1 MSTPKSTLATLK
13 WPLLMMALLLI
24 PTLAWQDVA
33 TQLGGQ
39 LSGALPI
46 LRNALSS
53 ALWLT
58 GAWLLIRVT
67 DVVFW
72 DRIVAPRLGGK
83 VPRLLKDVF
92 ATMILLVAV
101 TTILSVVFKL
111 DVTGLWATSGVVG
124 LVLGLALQ
132 SMIADVF
139 GGIAINVDRPFRIGD
154 WVQLH
159 HRRDVFVG
167 QIVETSWRA
176 TRLRRVDGTMV
187 SLPNGQIA
195 VYPVVNLSYPRKE
208 SRFSLSFHLDFG
220 VPSDRAMRIL
230 HAGVKSAEGV
240 LSDPAPK
247 VRINGASKSGVEYE
261 IRYWLLP
268 GEVSPSKGRH
278 RVMESVLRHL
288 HKAGLTLAYEKQDIF
303 YAAMPQRQLDTRDDR
318 EAIIGRVE
326 LFADLEPEE
335 LSQLAQSV
343 HLARVGHGG
352 DVVKGGDDGDSMYIV
367 VEGLL
372 EVFVPSGTGDS
383 EIMVG
388 RIEPGEFFGEMSL
401 LTGEPRSA
409 TVRAATDVV
418 AFEVRKADLE
428 PLLRAR
434 HALASEIIAKVAERK
449 VRSQARTDAF
459 AAGSKEVE
467 AGASTLAAQLL
478 GEVRRLFF

>member
-1 MSTPKSTLATLK
+1 MSTPKRALTTLK
-13 WPLLMMALLLI
+13 WPLLALALLLI
-24 PTLAWQDVA
+24 PLLGWQDIIA
-33 TQLGGQ
+33 QSPGALK
-39 LSGALPI
+39 SALPI
-46 LRNALSS
+46 MRKVLSS
-53 ALWLT
+53 ALWLA
-58 GAWLLIRVT
+58 GAWLFIGLTNI
-67 DVVFW
+67 VFW
-72 DRIVAPRLGGK
+72 DRIVAPRLGGR

-92 ATMILLVAV
+92 AALILVIAI
-101 TTILSVVFKL
+101 TTVLSVVFGL

-132 SMIADVF
+132 SMISDVF
-139 GGIAINVDRPFRIGD
+139 SGIALNVDRPFRIGD
-154 WVQLH
+154 WVQLY
-159 HRRDVFVG
+159 HRKGEFTG
-167 QIVETSWRA
+167 EIVETSWRS

-195 VYPVVNLSYPRKE
+195 IYPIVNLTHPRQD
-208 SRFSLSFHLDFG
+208 SRFKLTFHLDFG
-220 VPSDRAMRIL
+220 VPSDRALRIL

-240 LSDPAPK
+240 LTSPAPK

-261 IRYWLLP
+261 IRYWLNP
-268 GEVSPSKGRH
+268 AKVSPSKGRH
-278 RVMESVLRHL
+278 RVMQSVLRHL

-303 YAAMPQRQLDTRDDR
+303 HAPMPQRQLDTRDDR

-335 LSQLAQSV
+335 LRQLASSV
-343 HLARVGHGG
+343 LLSRVPHGG
-352 DVVKGGDDGDSMYIV
+352 EVVKSGEQGDSMYIV

-372 EVFVPSGTGDS
+372 EVFIPSGVGTAA
-383 EIMVG
+383 IMVG

-449 VRSQARTDAF
+449 VRSKARSEAHAASQVDVDA
-459 AAGSKEVE
+459 E
-467 AGASTLAAQLL
+467 AETLAAQLL
-478 GEVRRLFF
+478 GKVRRLFF